1 MSKAKTYD
9 SKKMMDADYEF
20 GTNKQNNKKSFESQ
34 ESDMSYETRDVDLM
48 DDNNAGKFTMKGF
61 DSKSP
66 FGDNEFGG
74 QEIDDYDSLMNDP
87 IFTSLCPKEKYQES
101 SNCNVCNKS
110 FSKLKLVTKKNCKFC
125 GGAVCEDHS
134 KKKRPNPHHTS
145 DYVRVCD
152 ICDEKFINKTI
163 LGEFYEKLRKK
174 EKEINELERQ
184 IRDQQIKIENEQKE
198 YDDLVLMRNRNEKH
212 YTDQINILQVDI
224 QRTRE
229 ETKKC
234 EKENAELSKEF
245 TKTQDRIGELDNEI
259 VKAEDEYKK
268 LSKEAQDL
276 THQIEALNQDIAQMN
291 RDIRNI
297 EEYITQN
304 KTPGVGLSVYEDTR
318 TARGTNKNGET
329 SYRDMSATSSVI
341 SENPSATKKGHYS
354 KKGVPRGGNKPKA
367 GNNQDHKSGNCE
379 TGCNMF

>member
-1 MSKAKTYD
+1 MSKSKTYD
-9 SKKMMDADYEF
+9 PKKMMDADYDF
-20 GTNKQNNKKSFESQ
+20 GSGKKDGKKSFESQ
-34 ESDMSYETRDVDLM
+34 DSDLSYETRDVDQM
-48 DDNNAGKFTMKGF
+48 DEKDQGKFAMKGF

-66 FGDNEFGG
+66 FGDTEMGFS

-87 IFTSLCPKEKYQES
+87 IFTQLCPKEKYQDS

-229 ETKKC
+229 DTKKC

-259 VKAEDEYKK
+259 VKAEEEYKK
-268 LSKEAQDL
+268 LSKEASDL
-276 THQIEALNQDIAQMN
+276 THQIEALNQDISQMN

-304 KTPGVGLSVYEDTR
+304 KTPGTVSVYEDSR
-318 TARGTNKNGET
+318 TARGTNRNGDN
-329 SYRDMSATSSVI
+329 SVRDMSATSSVI
-341 SENPSATKKGHYS
+341 SETPGNKKGHYS
-354 KKGVPRGGNKPKA
+354 KKNVPRGNKGKGNA
-367 GNNQDHKSGNCE
+367 AQDHKSGNCE
-379 TGCNMF
+379 TGCNIF